1 MTPFKDLLKRYIPG
15 IDQDL
20 YYIPKNSKRT
30 LMSVMVLVASG
41 WSDSFTDEEI
51 DKAYKIIDLLL
62 ERGFDVNHD
71 EGDIGS
77 KINTPLELAKEL
89 QNDGSGKVYDY
100 IMNKKLSATEA
111 PQVLNKIGDVI
122 KKIAGFPIKLQGK
135 TLSNLAGLAYDHS
148 KEQRKYLEDQEKY
161 YKSANQSQEVDD
173 PTEENLN
180 EGIKDLEG
188 ASKQRYIIQNLP
200 TNIKNNLK
208 GEGLNKVVSKLSN
221 TNQPYSSDFWKSLEA
236 IDKLNSSGLVDFAFN
251 GKFADFFIDLLERT
265 KAQGLKG
272 ENQLRTLAFFKL
284 HNFPI
289 EGNLISNNT
298 IKSIQEMG
306 KFVNNN
312 ITKDSKTGEFLFKA
326 KANTPQDKNGREL
339 LNRYLKKPSNNKLSL
354 TDISKI
360 YSDKHPEIDQK
371 MVLEILNKDKSKLA
385 TLMDRTYK
393 PVFKGDNPFNDL
405 ITDIKK
411 IVDKGLN
418 KSESGGNNDL
428 TEEQENALSGLINFG
443 LKKKEALGL
452 IQSIDDYSSE
462 SDLIVKA
469 LRKMGKK

>member
-1 MTPFKDLLKRYIPG
+1 M
-15 IDQDL
+15 
-20 YYIPKNSKRT
+20 
-30 LMSVMVLVASG
+30 
-41 WSDSFTDEEI
+41 
-51 DKAYKIIDLLL
+51 
-62 ERGFDVNHD
+62 
-71 EGDIGS
+71 
-77 KINTPLELAKEL
+77 
-89 QNDGSGKVYDY
+89 
-100 IMNKKLSATEA
+100 
-111 PQVLNKIGDVI
+111 
-122 KKIAGFPIKLQGK
+122 
-135 TLSNLAGLAYDHS
+135 AYDHS
-148 KEQRKYLEDQEKY
+148 KEHKKYLEDQEKY
-161 YKSANQSQEVDD
+161 YKPANQSQKVDD

-208 GEGLNKVVSKLSN
+208 GEGLNKVVNKLSN

-251 GKFADFFIDLLERT
+251 GKFTDFFMDLLERT
-265 KAQGLKG
+265 KASGLKG

-326 KANTPQDKNGREL
+326 KANIPQDKNGREL

-354 TDISKI
+354 NDISKI
-360 YSDKHPEIDQK
+360 YSDKHPEADQK
-371 MVLEILNKDKSKLA
+371 VVLEILNKDKSKLA

-393 PVFKGDNPFNDL
+393 QVFKGDNPFNDL
-405 ITDIKK
+405 IADIKK
-411 IVDKGLN
+411 IVDKELD
-418 KSESGGNNDL
+418 KSESSINNNL

>member
-1 MTPFKDLLKRYIPG
+1 
-15 IDQDL
+15 
-20 YYIPKNSKRT
+20 
-30 LMSVMVLVASG
+30 MSVMVIVASG
-41 WSDSFTDEEI
+41 WSNADEEEI
-51 DKAYKIIDLLL
+51 QKAYEVIDLLL
-62 ERGFDVNHD
+62 KAGFDVNHLENVRD
-71 EGDIGS
+71 RNE
-77 KINTPLELAKEL
+77 NTPLRLAKVL
-89 QNDGSGKVYDY
+89 QDQGSGKVYDY
-100 IMNKKLSATEA
+100 LINKQLSATEA
-111 PQVLNKIGDVI
+111 PQILSKVGNTLKKVAGLPKKVLDVS
-122 KKIAGFPIKLQGK
+122 GK
-135 TLSNLAGLAYDHS
+135 ALSGLAGLAYDHS
-148 KEQRKYLEDQEKY
+148 KEHKKYLEDQEKY
-161 YKSANQSQEVDD
+161 YKPANQSQKVDD

-208 GEGLNKVVSKLSN
+208 GEGLNKVVNKLSN

-251 GKFADFFIDLLERT
+251 GKFTDFFMDLLERT
-265 KAQGLKG
+265 KASGLKG

-326 KANTPQDKNGREL
+326 KANIPQDKNGREL

-354 TDISKI
+354 NDISKI
-360 YSDKHPEIDQK
+360 YSDKHPEADQK
-371 MVLEILNKDKSKLA
+371 VVLEILNKDKSKLA

-393 PVFKGDNPFNDL
+393 QVFKGDNPFNDL
-405 ITDIKK
+405 IADIKK
-411 IVDKGLN
+411 IVDKELD
-418 KSESGGNNDL
+418 KSESSINNNL